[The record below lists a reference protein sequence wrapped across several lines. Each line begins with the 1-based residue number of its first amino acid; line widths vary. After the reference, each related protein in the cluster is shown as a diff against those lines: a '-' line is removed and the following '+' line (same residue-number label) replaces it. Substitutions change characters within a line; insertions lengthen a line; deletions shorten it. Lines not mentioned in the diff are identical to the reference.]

1 MNISTSSASLKRNGS
16 IGSVTSSPN
25 TGRMRFDSPA
35 LSTASAK
42 QRARRRR
49 EEEGL
54 SSDQAT
60 GASLSRT
67 SSFKGLY
74 RSSSF
79 ASGNRRLGGQGTV
92 ATESTPLMNLPPD
105 MMGAH
110 KSIPMESGFSFDDGR
125 QSIKAPSFLIWIWP
139 ALVCALAYALY
150 NIFIKKGSASI
161 HPILGGVILQIVAAL
176 FGTLLLIFIVAHDG
190 MDTLQFDRSGIM
202 WSILAGVSVGSAEM
216 LSFFVMGMG
225 VQATQA
231 IPIVIGGSVMF
242 GCVLGAVW
250 LNEMLSF
257 QGWIGVALVVAG
269 IVLVATDPSSR
280 MGE

>member
-1 MNISTSSASLKRNGS
+1 M
-16 IGSVTSSPN
+16 
-25 TGRMRFDSPA
+25 
-35 LSTASAK
+35 
-42 QRARRRR
+42 
-49 EEEGL
+49 EEEG
-54 SSDQAT
+54 AA
-60 GASLSRT
+60 GASLVRT
-67 SSFKGLY
+67 SSFKGLQ

-79 ASGNRRLGGQGTV
+79 AGGNRRLGGQGER
-92 ATESTPLMNLPPD
+92 ATEITPLVSLPLDTVDPR
-105 MMGAH
+105 
-110 KSIPMESGFSFDDGR
+110 KPPPMESGFSFEDVR
-125 QSIKAPSFLIWIWP
+125 QPIKAPSLLIWIWP
-139 ALVCALAYALY
+139 ALFCALAYALY

-176 FGTLLLIFIVAHDG
+176 FGTLLLVLIVVQDG
-190 MDTLQFDRSGIM
+190 MDTLEFDRSGIL

-250 LNEMLSF
+250 LNEILAF
-257 QGWIGVALVVAG
+257 QGWMGVALVVLG

-280 MGE
+280 LGE

>member
-1 MNISTSSASLKRNGS
+1 MDSPAPSPSLQRNGS
-16 IGSVTSSPN
+16 MHSVGSSPN

-49 EEEGL
+49 MEEGATT
-54 SSDQAT
+54 DQTAH
-60 GASLSRT
+60 ASLSRT
-67 SSFKGLY
+67 SSFKGLQ

-79 ASGNRRLGGQGTV
+79 AGGNRRLGGRANEG
-92 ATESTPLMNLPPD
+92 TPLLVQLSPGVTGPRKPP
-105 MMGAH
+105 
-110 KSIPMESGFSFDDGR
+110 PMESGFSFEDGR
-125 QSIKAPSFLIWIWP
+125 QPIKAPSLLIWIWP
-139 ALVCALAYALY
+139 ALFCALAYALY

-176 FGTLLLIFIVAHDG
+176 FGTLLLIVIVVQDG
-190 MDTLQFDRSGIM
+190 KDTLEFDRSGIL
-202 WSILAGVSVGSAEM
+202 WSVLAGVSVGSAEM

-250 LNEMLSF
+250 LNELLAF
-257 QGWIGVALVVAG
+257 QGWMGVAFVVVG
-269 IVLVATDPSSR
+269 IGLVATDPSSR
-280 MGE
+280 LGE